1 MSWNSGVGAPYVASR
16 ANGHAR
22 GHSRAGGRA
31 RPGQSAVTPMR
42 SLGQAGIV
50 KPGVV
55 PVSRGGRAYAAAYQI
70 DGGANRSHHV
80 NRPSTSNLSAGFNGT
95 HGWAG
100 STSAAMKRH
109 GVSNA
114 AAARAYGRSSAAGSS
129 GGEPVTASRARSR
142 GPALANS
149 GDASGVAGFMA
160 SQMPN
165 GAGASTLSWGM
176 PRAGPS
182 RGTKRPVT
190 SAASATM
197 GARHSPQGLPTLAAP
212 IPVNRSVRSRG
223 SPTGTKQVTIGF
235 TPQSAAA
242 GSGMR
247 VMQQG
252 SVPTAA
258 TGAAYSASHRSSHA
272 ARHASQGKQGASTAG
287 VSGSSLQTAPS
298 SYASAAQGRWKQGQ
312 YTADLQRS
320 GYQASAHVQ
329 PRSRARLSAGASNRA
344 EPTRFNSMP
353 NAPAQQQ
360 GVAVSPQPRRHHRGA
375 SPTSSLPR
383 GFSRSP
389 SSGQPSAQSSSAA
402 AEPHAPRQ
410 AVPSSPTPFSTG
422 PVGGGVLD
430 RSAWP
435 SPTLANALPI
445 HGVQGAAAVTLQ
457 GHNPSL
463 AKPNQDRFILAS
475 DVDTGTLFIAVF
487 DGHGSQ
493 GHHVSNWAATRAAS
507 LAVRDP
513 RWATDSA
520 VADVL
525 SDALLAAE
533 LSLLQAGTVDTSLS
547 GSTAVLCAFRNGRL
561 YAASCGDSRAVLG
574 GPGPAGQVVSD
585 AVTVDHKPDAPA
597 EKARIL
603 AAGGRVMATRTR
615 LAPHF
620 VGPARVWL
628 RDLPAPGLAM
638 SRSLGDMVAK
648 AAGVVST
655 PDRVMRKL
663 QGPAH
668 RWLVVASD
676 GLWDFVQNNEVMT
689 IVESSGAPAE
699 AADALARVAR
709 MRWLE
714 RTGGADDTTIV
725 VVRFD
730 H

>member
-1 MSWNSGVGAPYVASR
+1 
-16 ANGHAR
+16 
-22 GHSRAGGRA
+22 
-31 RPGQSAVTPMR
+31 
-42 SLGQAGIV
+42 
-50 KPGVV
+50 
-55 PVSRGGRAYAAAYQI
+55 
-70 DGGANRSHHV
+70 
-80 NRPSTSNLSAGFNGT
+80 
-95 HGWAG
+95 
-100 STSAAMKRH
+100 MKRH

-114 AAARAYGRSSAAGSS
+114 AAAAATRAYGRSTGAGGAAD
-129 GGEPVTASRARSR
+129 EPVTASRARSR
-142 GPALANS
+142 GPALATS
-149 GDASGVAGFMA
+149 GDASGMTGFMA

-182 RGTKRPVT
+182 RGTKRPAT

-235 TPQSAAA
+235 TPQSATAGSGHYASA

-252 SVPTAA
+252 STPTAA
-258 TGAAYSASHRSSHA
+258 AAAYSAGHRSSHA
-272 ARHASQGKQGASTAG
+272 ARHASQGKPGAG
-287 VSGSSLQTAPS
+287 VSGSSLQAAST
-298 SYASAAQGRWKQGQ
+298 SYASATQGRWKQAQ
-312 YTADLQRS
+312 YTADPQRS

-329 PRSRARLSAGASNRA
+329 PRARARLSAGASRTD
-344 EPTRFNSMP
+344 PTRLNSMS
-353 NAPAQQQ
+353 NAPAEQQ
-360 GVAVSPQPRRHHRGA
+360 GMPISPQPRRHHRDA
-375 SPTSSLPR
+375 SPTSSAPR
-383 GFSRSP
+383 VFSGSP
-389 SSGQPSAQSSSAA
+389 NGSQPNAHSSSAA
-402 AEPHAPRQ
+402 AEPHAPRKS
-410 AVPSSPTPFSTG
+410 VPSSPTPFSTG
-422 PVGGGVLD
+422 SVGGGVLD

-435 SPTLANALPI
+435 SPTLPNALPI

-520 VADVL
+520 IADVL

-676 GLWDFVQNNEVMT
+676 GLWDFVQNSEVMT